1 MQRRT
6 GLSVLMAFPENAR
19 VPPSGRQQDRHHAVT
34 LQICGGKPMA
44 ERTADIAEFR
54 HPNPRSVGILILI
67 VIIVIVGWG
76 TFTIVPAGHRGV
88 VLWWG
93 SVEKRVMGEGLNF
106 KAPIAERVIKVDVRV
121 QPHPFKE
128 IDASSKEYQ
137 MVKMTGMMNFH
148 IDPMYVNDL
157 YQKVGLDFADKVID
171 PAFNDFVKEVVPT
184 YPIGEILP
192 KREEIRKRAMAKLG
206 DNLSRYHII
215 VDDIYFANIQ
225 FSPEYANAIE
235 AKQVAQ
241 QQVETQKQVLAQR
254 EIEAQQKV
262 ATAKGE
268 AESILVVAEGQ
279 AKANDALSRSI
290 SPILV
295 QYKSVEK
302 WNGLLPQV
310 SGGAV
315 PFIDMSRMGALPG
328 GTRGTPKKG
337 E

>member
-1 MQRRT
+1 
-6 GLSVLMAFPENAR
+6 
-19 VPPSGRQQDRHHAVT
+19 
-34 LQICGGKPMA
+34 MA
-44 ERTADIAEFR
+44 EWSIVPFEFKELK
-54 HPNPRSVGILILI
+54 PRIVGMLILLIIILI
-67 VIIVIVGWG
+67 VIWG
-76 TFTIVPAGHRGV
+76 TFVIIPAGHRGV
-88 VLWWG
+88 ALWWG
-93 SVEKRVMGEGLNF
+93 SVEKRIMGEGLNF
-106 KAPIAERVIKVDVRV
+106 KVPIAERVLKVDVRI
-121 QPHPFKE
+121 QPHPFRE

-148 IDPMYVNDL
+148 IDPAYVNDL

-192 KREEIRKRAMAKLG
+192 KREEIRKRAMTKLG

-215 VDDIYFANIQ
+215 VDDIYFANIR
-225 FSPEYANAIE
+225 FSPGYEGAIE

-268 AESILVVAEGQ
+268 AESIQVVAQGQ

-295 QYKSVEK
+295 QYKGIEK
-302 WNGLLPQV
+302 WNGILPQV

-315 PFIDMSRMGALPG
+315 PFIDLGKMGGLSG
-328 GTRGTPKKG
+328 GSEKGKK
-337 E
+337 

>member
-1 MQRRT
+1 MMADRT
-6 GLSVLMAFPENAR
+6 M
-19 VPPSGRQQDRHHAVT
+19 VPFEYKQ
-34 LQICGGKPMA
+34 LK
-44 ERTADIAEFR
+44 
-54 HPNPRSVGILILI
+54 PRSLGILILFFLVLI
-67 VIIVIVGWG
+67 VLWG
-76 TFTIVPAGHRGV
+76 TFVIIPAGHRGV
-88 VLWWG
+88 CLWWG
-93 SVEKRVMGEGLNF
+93 SVEKRIMGEGLNF
-106 KAPIAERVIKVDVRV
+106 KVPIAETVIKVDVKV

-148 IDPMYVNDL
+148 IDPAYVNDL

-192 KREEIRKRAMAKLG
+192 KREEIRKRAMKKLG
-206 DNLSRYHII
+206 ENLSRYHII
-215 VDDIYFANIQ
+215 VDDIYFANIR
-225 FSPEYANAIE
+225 FSPGYEGAVE

-268 AESILVVAEGQ
+268 AESIQVVALGQ

-295 QYKSVEK
+295 QYKSIEK
-302 WNGLLPQV
+302 WNGILPQV

-315 PFIDMSRMGALPG
+315 PFVDLSKMGGLPG
-328 GTRGTPKKG
+328 GTERTNK
-337 E
+337 

>member
-1 MQRRT
+1 
-6 GLSVLMAFPENAR
+6 
-19 VPPSGRQQDRHHAVT
+19 
-34 LQICGGKPMA
+34 MA
-44 ERTADIAEFR
+44 ERIIDLAEFKK
-54 HPNPRSVGILILI
+54 PTPRNVGILILLGI
-67 VIIVIVGWG
+67 ILIIVWG
-76 TFTIVPAGHRGV
+76 TFVIVPAGHRGV

-93 SVEKRVMGEGLNF
+93 SVEKRIMGEGLNF
-106 KAPIAERVIKVDVRV
+106 IVPIAERVIKVDVKV

-148 IDPMYVNDL
+148 IDPAYVNDL

-192 KREEIRKRAMAKLG
+192 KREEIRQRAMTKLG
-206 DNLSRYHII
+206 DNLARYHII
-215 VDDIYFANIQ
+215 VDDIYFANIR
-225 FSPEYANAIE
+225 FSPEYEGAIE

-254 EIEAQQKV
+254 EIEAQQNV

-268 AESILVVAEGQ
+268 AESILVVAQGQ

-290 SPILV
+290 TPILV
-295 QYKSVEK
+295 QYKGIEK
-302 WNGLLPQV
+302 WNGILPQV

-315 PFIDMSRMGALPG
+315 PFIDLGKMGG
-328 GTRGTPKKG
+328 CRGERKEAKSKNLVSYQTNG
-337 E
+337 

>member
-1 MQRRT
+1 MENRT
-6 GLSVLMAFPENAR
+6 VEMAA
-19 VPPSGRQQDRHHAVT
+19 
-34 LQICGGKPMA
+34 LK
-44 ERTADIAEFR
+44 RTT
-54 HPNPRSVGILILI
+54 PRSVGVLIL
-67 VIIVIVGWG
+67 VIIVVIIGWS
-76 TFTIVPAGHRGV
+76 TFTIVPAGNRGV
-88 VLWWG
+88 VLLWG

-106 KAPIAERVIKVDVRV
+106 KLPIAERVIKVDVRV

-148 IDPMYVNDL
+148 IDPAYVNDL

-192 KREEIRKRAMAKLG
+192 KREEIRKRAMGKLG
-206 DNLSRYHII
+206 ENLSRYHIV
-215 VDDIYFANIQ
+215 VDDIYFANIR
-225 FSPEYANAIE
+225 FSQEYEGAIE

-268 AESILVVAEGQ
+268 AESINVVAQGQ
-279 AKANDALSRSI
+279 AKANEALSRSI

-295 QYKSVEK
+295 QYKGLEK
-302 WNGLLPQV
+302 WNGILPQV

-315 PFIDMSRMGALPG
+315 PFIDLGKMSGPSR
-328 GTRGTPKKG
+328 
-337 E
+337 

>member
-1 MQRRT
+1 MSFEYKTPKPRT
-6 GLSVLMAFPENAR
+6 
-19 VPPSGRQQDRHHAVT
+19 
-34 LQICGGKPMA
+34 I
-44 ERTADIAEFR
+44 
-54 HPNPRSVGILILI
+54 GILILLFIILI
-67 VIIVIVGWG
+67 VLWG
-76 TFTIVPAGHRGV
+76 TFVIIPAGHRGV
-88 VLWWG
+88 CLWWG
-93 SVEKRVMGEGLNF
+93 SVEKRIMGEGLNF
-106 KAPIAERVIKVDVRV
+106 IVPLAERVIKVDVKV

-148 IDPMYVNDL
+148 IDPAYVNDL

-192 KREEIRKRAMAKLG
+192 KREEIRQRAMKKLG
-206 DNLSRYHII
+206 DNLERYHII
-215 VDDIYFANIQ
+215 VDDIYFANIR
-225 FSPEYANAIE
+225 FSPGYEGAVE

-268 AESILVVAEGQ
+268 AESILVVAQGQ

-290 SPILV
+290 TPILV

-302 WNGLLPQV
+302 WNGILPQV

-315 PFIDMSRMGALPG
+315 PFVDLSKMGGLPG
-328 GTRGTPKKG
+328 GTEEGKK
-337 E
+337 

>member
-1 MQRRT
+1 MSERS
-6 GLSVLMAFPENAR
+6 LEAFDFRGP
-19 VPPSGRQQDRHHAVT
+19 
-34 LQICGGKPMA
+34 KPQA
-44 ERTADIAEFR
+44 
-54 HPNPRSVGILILI
+54 ILILI
-67 VIIVIVGWG
+67 VLLILFIISWG
-76 TFTIVPAGHRGV
+76 SFAIVPAGHRGV

-93 SVEKRVMGEGLNF
+93 SVEKRIMGEGLNF
-106 KAPIAERVIKVDVRV
+106 KVPIAEKVIKVDVKV

-137 MVKMTGMMNFH
+137 IVKMTGMMNFH
-148 IDPMYVNDL
+148 IDPSFVNDL

-192 KREEIRKRAMAKLG
+192 KREEIRQRAMKKLG

-215 VDDIYFANIQ
+215 VDDIYFANIR
-225 FSPEYANAIE
+225 FSAEYEGAIE

-268 AESILVVAEGQ
+268 AESILVVAQGQ

-295 QYKSVEK
+295 QYKSVDPRTIILGTKDGFQSMFVNPNNMES
-302 WNGLLPQV
+302 V
-310 SGGAV
+310 FV
-315 PFIDMSRMGALPG
+315 PVVEDEV
-328 GTRGTPKKG
+328 KG
-337 E
+337 KLKG

>member
-1 MQRRT
+1 MREGSIMSFEYKTPKPRT
-6 GLSVLMAFPENAR
+6 
-19 VPPSGRQQDRHHAVT
+19 
-34 LQICGGKPMA
+34 I
-44 ERTADIAEFR
+44 
-54 HPNPRSVGILILI
+54 GILILLFI
-67 VIIVIVGWG
+67 IIIVLWG
-76 TFTIVPAGHRGV
+76 TFVIVPAGHRGV
-88 VLWWG
+88 CLWWG
-93 SVEKRVMGEGLNF
+93 SVEKRIMGEGLNF
-106 KAPIAERVIKVDVRV
+106 IVPIAERVIKVDVKV

-148 IDPMYVNDL
+148 IDPSYVNDL

-192 KREEIRKRAMAKLG
+192 KREEIRQRAMKKLG
-206 DNLSRYHII
+206 ENLARYHII
-215 VDDIYFANIQ
+215 VDDIYFANIR
-225 FSPEYANAIE
+225 FSPGYEGAVE

-268 AESILVVAEGQ
+268 AESIQVVAQGQ

-290 SPILV
+290 TPILV
-295 QYKSVEK
+295 QYKSIEK
-302 WNGLLPQV
+302 WNGILPQV

-315 PFIDMSRMGALPG
+315 PFVDLRKMGGLPG
-328 GTRGTPKKG
+328 GTEESKK
-337 E
+337 

>member
-1 MQRRT
+1 MPDGTVDISGLIFPKPRT
-6 GLSVLMAFPENAR
+6 VGL
-19 VPPSGRQQDRHHAVT
+19 
-34 LQICGGKPMA
+34 
-44 ERTADIAEFR
+44 
-54 HPNPRSVGILILI
+54 LI
-67 VIIVIVGWG
+67 VALLIFIIGWG
-76 TFTIVPAGHRGV
+76 TFVLIPAGHRGV
-88 VLWWG
+88 VLLWG
-93 SVEKRVMGEGLNF
+93 SVENRIMGEGLNF
-106 KAPIAERVIKVDVRV
+106 KTPMAESVIKVDVKV

-148 IDPMYVNDL
+148 IDPTYVNDL

-192 KREEIRKRAMAKLG
+192 KREEIRKRAMTKLG

-215 VDDIYFANIQ
+215 VDDIYFASIR
-225 FSPEYANAIE
+225 FSTGYEGAIE

-268 AESILVVAEGQ
+268 AESILVVAQGQ
-279 AKANDALSRSI
+279 AKANDVLSRSI

-295 QYKSVEK
+295 QYKGVEK
-302 WNGLLPQV
+302 WNGILPQV
-310 SGGAV
+310 SGGVV
-315 PFIDMSRMGALPG
+315 PFIDLSKMGSA
-328 GTRGTPKKG
+328 GTEGSKK
-337 E
+337 EVPDTYRELTR

>member
-1 MQRRT
+1 MPERP
-6 GLSVLMAFPENAR
+6 LDAFNFKGP
-19 VPPSGRQQDRHHAVT
+19 
-34 LQICGGKPMA
+34 KPQ
-44 ERTADIAEFR
+44 T
-54 HPNPRSVGILILI
+54 ILILI
-67 VIIVIVGWG
+67 ILLILFIVSWG
-76 TFTIVPAGHRGV
+76 SFALVPAGHRGV
-88 VLWWG
+88 VLLWG
-93 SVEKRVMGEGLNF
+93 SVEKRIMGEGLNF
-106 KAPIAERVIKVDVRV
+106 KLPIAETVITVDVKV

-128 IDASSKEYQ
+128 IEAASKEYQ

-148 IDPMYVNDL
+148 IDPAYVNDL
-157 YQKVGLDFADKVID
+157 YQKVGLDFAPKVID

-192 KREEIRKRAMAKLG
+192 KREEIRQRAMKKLG

-215 VDDIYFANIQ
+215 VDDIYFANIR
-225 FSPEYANAIE
+225 FSPEYERAIE

-268 AESILVVAEGQ
+268 AESILVVAQGQ

-290 SPILV
+290 SSILV

-302 WNGLLPQV
+302 WNGILPQV

-315 PFIDMSRMGALPG
+315 PLIDLGKMGSLSG
-328 GTRGTPKKG
+328 GAEGGKK
-337 E
+337 

>member
-1 MQRRT
+1 MTERPMVPFEYKAPKPRT
-6 GLSVLMAFPENAR
+6 
-19 VPPSGRQQDRHHAVT
+19 
-34 LQICGGKPMA
+34 I
-44 ERTADIAEFR
+44 
-54 HPNPRSVGILILI
+54 GILILLFVVLI
-67 VIIVIVGWG
+67 VLWG
-76 TFTIVPAGHRGV
+76 TFVIVPAGHRGV
-88 VLWWG
+88 CLWWG
-93 SVEKRVMGEGLNF
+93 SVEKRIMGEGLNF
-106 KAPIAERVIKVDVRV
+106 IVPIAERVIKVDVKV

-148 IDPMYVNDL
+148 IDPAYVNDL

-184 YPIGEILP
+184 YPIGDILP
-192 KREEIRKRAMAKLG
+192 KREEIRQRAMKKLG
-206 DNLSRYHII
+206 DNLARYHII
-215 VDDIYFANIQ
+215 VDDIYFANIR
-225 FSPEYANAIE
+225 FSTGYEGAVE

-268 AESILVVAEGQ
+268 AESIQVVAQGQ

-295 QYKSVEK
+295 QYKSIEK
-302 WNGLLPQV
+302 WNGILPQV

-315 PFIDMSRMGALPG
+315 PFVDLRRMGGLPG
-328 GTRGTPKKG
+328 GTEETKK
-337 E
+337 

>member
-1 MQRRT
+1 M
-6 GLSVLMAFPENAR
+6 PEKDED
-19 VPPSGRQQDRHHAVT
+19 V
-34 LQICGGKPMA
+34 
-44 ERTADIAEFR
+44 AEFR
-54 HPNPRSVGILILI
+54 FPNLRTIGMLVVVLIILII
-67 VIIVIVGWG
+67 AWG
-76 TFTIVPAGHRGV
+76 TFVIVPAGHRGV
-88 VLWWG
+88 VLLWG
-93 SVEKRVMGEGLNF
+93 SVERRIMGEGLNF
-106 KAPIAERVIKVDVRV
+106 KTPLAESVIKVDVKV

-148 IDPMYVNDL
+148 IDPSYVNDL

-192 KREEIRKRAMAKLG
+192 KREEIRRRAMTKLG

-215 VDDIYFANIQ
+215 VDDIYFASIR
-225 FSPEYANAIE
+225 FSPEYEGAIE

-254 EIEAQQKV
+254 DVEAQQKV

-268 AESILVVAEGQ
+268 AESILVVAQGQ
-279 AKANDALSRSI
+279 AKANDALSHSI

-295 QYKSVEK
+295 QYKGIEK
-302 WNGLLPQV
+302 WNGALPQV

-315 PFIDMSRMGALPG
+315 PFLDLSKMGRQSG
-328 GTRGTPKKG
+328 GTEGSKK
-337 E
+337 

>member
-1 MQRRT
+1 MT
-6 GLSVLMAFPENAR
+6 NGSMG
-19 VPPSGRQQDRHHAVT
+19 SY
-34 LQICGGKPMA
+34 
-44 ERTADIAEFR
+44 EFR
-54 HPNPRSVGILILI
+54 GPSLRTIGILILLF
-67 VIIVIVGWG
+67 IIFIILWG
-76 TFTIVPAGHRGV
+76 TFVIIPAGHRGV

-93 SVEKRVMGEGLNF
+93 SVEGRIMGEGLNF
-106 KAPIAERVIKVDVRV
+106 KVPIAENVVKVDVRV

-137 MVKMTGMMNFH
+137 NVKMTGMMNFH
-148 IDPMYVNDL
+148 IDPSYVNDL
-157 YQKVGLDFADKVID
+157 YQKVGLDFAEKVID

-192 KREEIRKRAMAKLG
+192 KREEIRKRAMTKLG

-215 VDDIYFANIQ
+215 VDDIYFASIR
-225 FSPEYANAIE
+225 FSPEYEGAIE

-268 AESILVVAEGQ
+268 AESILVVAQGQ

-295 QYKSVEK
+295 QYKSIEK
-302 WNGLLPQV
+302 WNGVLPQV

-315 PFIDMSRMGALPG
+315 PLINLGKMGGPSGETEG
-328 GTRGTPKKG
+328 GKR
-337 E
+337 

>member
-1 MQRRT
+1 
-6 GLSVLMAFPENAR
+6 MADTSMERFEYKA
-19 VPPSGRQQDRHHAVT
+19 PST
-34 LQICGGKPMA
+34 K
-44 ERTADIAEFR
+44 T
-54 HPNPRSVGILILI
+54 VGILILLFIIFI
-67 VIIVIVGWG
+67 VLWS
-76 TFTIVPAGHRGV
+76 TFVIVPAGHRGV

-93 SVEKRVMGEGLNF
+93 SVENRIMGEGLNF
-106 KAPIAERVIKVDVRV
+106 KVPIAEDVIKVDVKV

-137 MVKMTGMMNFH
+137 NVKMTGMMNFH
-148 IDPMYVNDL
+148 IDPSFVNDL

-192 KREEIRKRAMAKLG
+192 KREEIRKTAMKKLG
-206 DNLSRYHII
+206 DNLARYHII

-225 FSPEYANAIE
+225 FSPEYAGAIE

-241 QQVETQKQVLAQR
+241 QQVETQKQILAQR

-268 AESILVVAEGQ
+268 AESIQVVAQGQ

-290 SPILV
+290 SSILV
-295 QYKSVEK
+295 QYKGIEK
-302 WNGLLPQV
+302 WNGTLPQV
-310 SGGAV
+310 SGGTV
-315 PFIDMSRMGALPG
+315 PFIDLGKIGGLSG
-328 GTRGTPKKG
+328 GTEGSRR
-337 E
+337 